1 MPNIIMPREKYDPFY
16 RKLKEMKKKNE
27 ITLNQVGIKLR
38 GGRASVTG
46 GSFSILQ
53 NVACRE
59 TRKNGYVVPYS

>member
-1 MPNIIMPREKYDPFY
+1 MNGDR
-16 RKLKEMKKKNE
+16 RCKKKNE

-38 GGRASVTG
+38 EGRASVTG
-46 GSFSILQ
+46 GSFSVLQ